1 MQVSE
6 DTFELGKAI
15 GQLLRGDA
23 RGANALLGWPPDN
36 LHNDSRESDL
46 AATLTSCFGVSPQM
60 LTWEVN
66 MKPRSPHW

>member
-23 RGANALLGWPPDN
+23 RGANALLGWPPDQLAQQLERDQPELPHIPFWRQ
-36 LHNDSRESDL
+36 LHHVRHP
-46 AATLTSCFGVSPQM
+46 A
-60 LTWEVN
+60 
-66 MKPRSPHW
+66 